1 MFESKLYTKLH
12 NYYVATYMLDTLF
25 IVLWMGR
32 SKRKLVQATVF
43 SIKYQVYCIH

>member
-12 NYYVATYMLDTLF
+12 TYVATYMLDTLF

-32 SKRKLVQATVF
+32 SKRKLVQATIF
-43 SIKYQVYCIH
+43 SIKYQVRCIH